1 MCSATSSSYAPETH
15 LGSSVCSNGGTGS
28 PCCLTPA
35 PLSRAASLCSFRDK
49 CPPGGQ
55 AVLYRYGQGPCAP
68 PLQAPIEDCILSA
81 VGTVVVQ
88 PGSMHTGRARLAH
101 GGAVSA
107 RVGTRG
113 TASGTPLPP

>member
-1 MCSATSSSYAPETH
+1 MQRHE
-15 LGSSVCSNGGTGS
+15 LF
-28 PCCLTPA
+28 
-35 PLSRAASLCSFRDK
+35 LCPRNPFGLK
-49 CPPGGQ
+49 CVLEWRTPGGQ

-88 PGSMHTGRARLAH
+88 PGSMDTGRARLAH